1 MGCPDAVRAGI
12 MALPG
17 VQEVSY
23 DPGQDVFEV
32 QYNEERL
39 ALPVI
44 FAAVH
49 QAGRKMG
56 KEYLP
61 ELLSRE

>member
-1 MGCPDAVRAGI
+1 MRAGI

-17 VQEVSY
+17 IHEVIY
-23 DPGQDVFEV
+23 DAGQDTFEV
-32 QYNEERL
+32 RYEEGRIG
-39 ALPVI
+39 VSDI

-56 KEYLP
+56 REYLP
-61 ELLSRE
+61 EAIS